1 MRIKDFTPQI
11 VINKILNRI
20 GNYRFSHLSIPKT
33 IVTNFRCFNFK
44 TAIKFPIYI
53 YSQTKIYHIGRVIIE
68 GEVRRG
74 MIRIGHHR
82 AKAIGPT
89 RIFGYGT
96 YIVRGRVSIWG
107 GCILENNGTII
118 LGKDFSMGESCIML
132 CVQKIEFGDKIS
144 IGFKNTFMDASFHY
158 LLDRKRKMTFRDR
171 APIYIG
177 GGTWITSDCKI
188 MQGASLPPNSV
199 LVANSVLKN
208 DYSDE
213 PQYQMYAGDPAKK
226 VRSDI
231 RRIFNR
237 VEEKRL
243 HELQLENPE
252 RLFFKLKFDEED
264 EFCLS
269 NSFIYRP

>member
-1 MRIKDFTPQI
+1 MRLKNITLPN
-11 VINKILNRI
+11 VINEILNRI
-20 GNYRFSHLSIPKT
+20 GNYRLSHLSILKT

-53 YSQTKIYHIGRVIIE
+53 YSQTKIYRIGRFIIE
-68 GEVRRG
+68 GEISRG

-89 RIFGYGT
+89 KILGGGT
-96 YIVRGRVSIWG
+96 YIVHGRVSIWG

-132 CVQKIEFGDKIS
+132 CVQKIEFGDRIS

-199 LVANSVLKN
+199 LVANSVLKR

-213 PQYQMYAGDPAKK
+213 PQYQMYAGNPAKK
-226 VRSDI
+226 IRSDI

-237 VEEKRL
+237 DEEKRL
-243 HELQLENPE
+243 HKLQSDNPE
-252 RLFFKLKFDEED
+252 KLFFKLNIEDEN

-269 NSFIYRP
+269 NSFVYQP